1 MIRKN
6 ADISFHPHLA
16 TLMKQITQEKLFTR
30 KKLHDYS
37 LFPLS
42 DHNPERQHCQ
52 GQVSVADG
60 GATLD
65 SAAVLGKIANN
76 GKRHILSKLIFDNL
90 L

>member
-1 MIRKN
+1 
-6 ADISFHPHLA
+6 
-16 TLMKQITQEKLFTR
+16 
-30 KKLHDYS
+30 
-37 LFPLS
+37 LS